1 MGFGILQSI
10 QGPVN
15 SDLIRKMT
23 QTSFRCIVK
32 TMNCTLQSLLLLNL
46 LGLDLKIGAGVR
58 AHQ

>member
-15 SDLIRKMT
+15 SGQIRKMT

-32 TMNCTLQSLLLLNL
+32 IMNCKLQSLLLLNL

>member
-15 SDLIRKMT
+15 SGLIRKMT

-32 TMNCTLQSLLLLNL
+32 TMNCKFKSLLLLNL
-46 LGLDLKIGAGVR
+46 LGLDLKIGAGIR